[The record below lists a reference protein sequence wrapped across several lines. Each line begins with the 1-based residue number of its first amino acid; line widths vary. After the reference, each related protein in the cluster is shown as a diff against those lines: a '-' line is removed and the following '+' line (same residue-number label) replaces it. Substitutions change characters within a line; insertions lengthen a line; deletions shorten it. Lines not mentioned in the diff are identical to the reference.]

1 MTTALIVDDHP
12 VVLQGCKRFLEEA
25 GVDNVWVSSSFAK
38 GFQLYRQREP
48 DLLIVDLAV
57 HTGVLGGLSFLQ
69 RLRIHDK
76 RTPVII
82 FSMHSDPVIVSKAI
96 ALGANGYLLKE
107 TWHEEFLTAFEE
119 VLGGGSYISRE
130 IASDLAYVGVCGSKN
145 PLHQLSMRELQV
157 LSFISKGRTYRGIA
171 EDLGVSQKTV
181 ANVAAE
187 IKSKLMADNITEILA
202 IANKNDTASIL

>member
-107 TWHEEFLTAFEE
+107 TWHEEFLTAGT
-119 VLGGGSYISRE
+119 V
-130 IASDLAYVGVCGSKN
+130 IA
-145 PLHQLSMRELQV
+145 
-157 LSFISKGRTYRGIA
+157 
-171 EDLGVSQKTV
+171 
-181 ANVAAE
+181 
-187 IKSKLMADNITEILA
+187 
-202 IANKNDTASIL
+202 ASS